1 MWNSWSELNQDTY
14 FLTNLMLNDK
24 IKKYILILKTCQSK
38 KIAIKKQGLNLIENK
53 KLKEDEVERNF

>member
-1 MWNSWSELNQDTY
+1 
-14 FLTNLMLNDK
+14 MLNDK